1 MKEKTDK
8 KKTVLIAGLVITL
21 AILYIVV
28 MLIFG
33 PIDGWYIVPRDASS
47 VDMLAYAG
55 FIYTFLRIAMKKI
68 FGTDKL
74 TDRKRTFLIA
84 SMVIF
89 LIAAI
94 SSIYCFITE
103 RNVHVIFRL
112 ITLILFSAVAMT
124 FPYGPSI
131 DLDDDQ

>member
-1 MKEKTDK
+1 
-8 KKTVLIAGLVITL
+8 
-21 AILYIVV
+21 
-28 MLIFG
+28 
-33 PIDGWYIVPRDASS
+33 
-47 VDMLAYAG
+47 
-55 FIYTFLRIAMKKI
+55 MKKI

-94 SSIYCFITE
+94 SSIYCVITE
-103 RNVHVIFRL
+103 RYVHVIFRL

-124 FPYGPSI
+124 LLPYDLSI
-131 DLDDDQ
+131 DLDDDE